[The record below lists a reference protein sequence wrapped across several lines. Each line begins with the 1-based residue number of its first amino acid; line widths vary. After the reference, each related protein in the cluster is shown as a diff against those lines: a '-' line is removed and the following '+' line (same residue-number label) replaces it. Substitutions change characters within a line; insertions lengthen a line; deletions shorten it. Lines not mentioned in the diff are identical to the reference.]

1 VKEVESAPAGV
12 DLAAFASSL
21 PFALDPFQLQAIEAL
36 DQHAGVLVSAPT
48 SSGKTVVAE
57 WAIWRCLAGSARGAR
72 ERVLY
77 TTPLKALSNQK
88 YGDLCRR
95 YGESRVGLV
104 TGETSINPEAPVVVM
119 TTEILRN
126 LIYDDPGS
134 LAPVRWVIL
143 DEIHYIDEYPRG
155 TVWEEVIIQ
164 APAHIRFI
172 GLSATITNV
181 DDVAAWMTE
190 RRGPMAVVLRTDRP
204 VELRTW
210 LGVRNQL
217 LPLLDSRGQLDRTT
231 LEVAGREA
239 GGDRRFYG
247 NRAVLAAENDLLR
260 IVEEL
265 RVQDM
270 LPAIYFIFSRKGCR
284 EALSRCA
291 THGLDLTSLEE
302 KFAIDDILS
311 DRLAAVDDP
320 QEAAMYSAGLNMGML
335 RAGVAV
341 HHAGLLPYVKETVE
355 ELFQRGLLKVV
366 FATETLALGLNMP
379 ARACVISTFTK
390 FDGQGFAALRS
401 GQLSQL
407 LGRAGRRGIDSIG
420 HGVILRDPEVDLGV
434 ICETLLGNDM
444 AVESKFAPTYNMTL
458 NLLRRHTPE
467 QSEELLEQSFGQY
480 QRLQALENFRSRRPN
495 LVDRLEDLR
504 RRRFHHPKVSCGER
518 TLTQFLGAKQ
528 ALDNARAEAR
538 QLRRQHFRD
547 RRGGRYGADARDPG
561 GKLERARRAIHEQE
575 KRVAAS
581 PCRHCPLLGEHQACH
596 QEVREL
602 EQSLLNAEAT
612 AREREH
618 EFRDQLRAYRQ
629 VLTRLGHLE
638 HDQPTR
644 LGLLAASVYGEN
656 TLLVAQ
662 AVLEG
667 WLNDLQPEEICA
679 VLVMLAAED
688 RNPGRPAP
696 RRRMPTRR
704 LEQTSHRLRQA
715 QRDLAELEQEWGI
728 AESRPPSL
736 DYVEYVYNWSRGVP
750 LTELQPPPGVD
761 VGDAVRATKSG
772 YALCRQLEQG
782 LAGWELHSAVQRARE
797 SLERDL
803 VRRL

>member
-1 VKEVESAPAGV
+1 MTAVERSAGSV
-12 DLAAFASSL
+12 DLAEFEGSL
-21 PFALDPFQLQAIEAL
+21 PFLLDPFQRQAIEAL
-36 DQHAGVLVSAPT
+36 GRHQGVLVSAPT

-57 WAIWRCLAGSARGAR
+57 WAIWRCLVAGDRPGG

-95 YGESRVGLV
+95 YGAQQVGLV
-104 TGETSINPEAPVVVM
+104 TGETSIHPEAPVVVM

-126 LIYDDPGS
+126 LIYDDPLS
-134 LAPVRWVIL
+134 LAQVRWVIL

-181 DDVAAWMTE
+181 DDVAAWMTQ

-210 LGVRNQL
+210 LGVRNQM
-217 LPLLDSRGQLDRTT
+217 LPLLDSRGQLDRAT
-231 LEVAGREA
+231 LEAAGREA
-239 GGDRRFYG
+239 AGDRRFYG

-260 IVEEL
+260 IIEEL

-291 THGLDLTSLEE
+291 THHLDLTSLEE
-302 KFAIDDILS
+302 KFAIDDVLTE
-311 DRLAAVDDP
+311 RLAAVDDP
-320 QEAAMYSAGLNMGML
+320 QEAAVYSSGLNMEML

-355 ELFQRGLLKVV
+355 ELFQKGLLKVV

-390 FDGQGFAALRS
+390 FDGQNFAPLRS

-480 QRLQALENFRSRRPN
+480 QRLQALDDFRARRPN
-495 LVDRLEDLR
+495 LEDRLEDLR
-504 RRRFHHPKVSCGER
+504 RRQFHHPKVRCSER
-518 TLTQFLGAKQ
+518 TLSQFLGAKQ
-528 ALDNARAEAR
+528 ALDKARADAR

-561 GKLERARRAIHEQE
+561 GRLEHARRAIHEQE
-575 KRVAAS
+575 KRWAAS
-581 PCRHCPLLGEHQACH
+581 PCRHCPLLGEHQTCH

-602 EQSLLNAEAT
+602 ERSLLSAEAT
-612 AREREH
+612 ARERQH

-629 VLTRLGHLE
+629 VLSELGHLE

-656 TLLVAQ
+656 TLLVSQ
-662 AVLEG
+662 AVLQG
-667 WLNDLQPEEICA
+667 WLTGLEPEEICA
-679 VLVMLAAED
+679 VLVMLAADD
-688 RNPGRPAP
+688 RNPGRAAP

-704 LEQTSHRLRQA
+704 LEQLAHRLRQA
-715 QRDLAELEQEWGI
+715 QRELAEREQEAGI

-736 DYVEYVYNWSRGVP
+736 DYVEFVYNWSRGVP

-782 LAGWELHSAVQRARE
+782 LAGWPLLPAVQRARQ

>member
-1 VKEVESAPAGV
+1 VTAVERSAGSV
-12 DLAAFASSL
+12 DLAEFEGSL
-21 PFALDPFQLQAIEAL
+21 PFLLDPFQRQAIEAL
-36 DQHAGVLVSAPT
+36 GRHQGVLVSAPT

-57 WAIWRCLAGSARGAR
+57 WAIWRCLAAGDRPGG

-95 YGESRVGLV
+95 YGAQRVGLV
-104 TGETSINPEAPVVVM
+104 TGETSIHPEAPVVVM

-126 LIYDDPGS
+126 LIYDDPLS
-134 LAPVRWVIL
+134 LAQVGWVIL

-181 DDVAAWMTE
+181 DDVAAWMTQ

-210 LGVRNQL
+210 LGVRNQM
-217 LPLLDSRGQLDRTT
+217 LPLLDSRGQLDRAT
-231 LEVAGREA
+231 LEAAGREA
-239 GGDRRFYG
+239 AGDRRFYG

-260 IVEEL
+260 IIEEL

-291 THGLDLTSLEE
+291 THHLDLTSLEE
-302 KFAIDDILS
+302 KFAIDDVLTE
-311 DRLAAVDDP
+311 RLAAVDDP
-320 QEAAMYSAGLNMGML
+320 QEAAVYSSGLNMEML

-355 ELFQRGLLKVV
+355 ELFQKGLLKVV

-390 FDGQGFAALRS
+390 FDGQNFAPLRS

-467 QSEELLEQSFGQY
+467 QAEELLEQSFGQY
-480 QRLQALENFRSRRPN
+480 QRLQALDDFRARRPN
-495 LVDRLEDLR
+495 LEDRLEDLR
-504 RRRFHHPKVSCGER
+504 RRQFHHPKVRCSER
-518 TLTQFLGAKQ
+518 TLSQFLGAKQ
-528 ALDNARAEAR
+528 ALDKARADAR

-561 GKLERARRAIHEQE
+561 GRLEHARRAIHEQE
-575 KRVAAS
+575 KRWAAS

-596 QEVREL
+596 QEVRDL
-602 EQSLLNAEAT
+602 EQSLLSAEAT
-612 AREREH
+612 ARERQH

-629 VLTRLGHLE
+629 VLTELGHLE

-656 TLLVAQ
+656 TLLVSQ
-662 AVLEG
+662 AVLQG
-667 WLNDLQPEEICA
+667 WLTGLEPEEICA
-679 VLVMLAAED
+679 VLVMLAADD
-688 RNPGRPAP
+688 RNPGRAAP

-704 LEQTSHRLRQA
+704 LEQLAHRLRQA
-715 QRDLAELEQEWGI
+715 QRELAEREQEAGI

-736 DYVEYVYNWSRGVP
+736 DYVEFVYNWSRGVP

-782 LAGWELHSAVQRARE
+782 LAGWPLLPAVQRARR

>member
-1 VKEVESAPAGV
+1 
-12 DLAAFASSL
+12 
-21 PFALDPFQLQAIEAL
+21 
-36 DQHAGVLVSAPT
+36 
-48 SSGKTVVAE
+48 
-57 WAIWRCLAGSARGAR
+57 
-72 ERVLY
+72 
-77 TTPLKALSNQK
+77 
-88 YGDLCRR
+88 
-95 YGESRVGLV
+95 
-104 TGETSINPEAPVVVM
+104 
-119 TTEILRN
+119 
-126 LIYDDPGS
+126 
-134 LAPVRWVIL
+134 VRWVIL
-143 DEIHYIDEYPRG
+143 DEIHYIDEFPRG

-366 FATETLALGLNMP
+366 FATETLSLGLNMP
-379 ARACVISTFTK
+379 ARACVISPFTK

-518 TLTQFLGAKQ
+518 TLTQFVGAKQ

-782 LAGWELHSAVQRARE
+782 LAAWELHAAVQRARE